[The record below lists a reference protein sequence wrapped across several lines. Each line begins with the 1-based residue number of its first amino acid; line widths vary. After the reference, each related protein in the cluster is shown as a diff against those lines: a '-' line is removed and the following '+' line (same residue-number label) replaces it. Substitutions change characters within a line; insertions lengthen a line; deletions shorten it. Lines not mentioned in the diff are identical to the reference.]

1 MFHQRHSFFPLVL
14 AGLTLVLIIF
24 MFYAFTEQGRE
35 PVSVMREP
43 SPVSAQ
49 AYEKQWQQITQ
60 AFEEMYPNQ
69 SDDLARL
76 VLTEQTIRELLEL
89 RVPAQQKDFHLSLV
103 IELNQIAQA
112 LRARSGEASEA
123 FARFQQILKKP
134 YVQN

>member
-1 MFHQRHSFFPLVL
+1 ML

-35 PVSVMREP
+35 PISVMREP